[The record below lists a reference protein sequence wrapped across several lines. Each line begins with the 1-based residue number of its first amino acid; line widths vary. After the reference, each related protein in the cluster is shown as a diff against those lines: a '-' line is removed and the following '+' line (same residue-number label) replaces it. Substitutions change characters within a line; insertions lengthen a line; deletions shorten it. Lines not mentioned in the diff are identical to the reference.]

1 MATFTEDEYQVLLST
16 MTAASTD
23 PVLSPTEIK
32 LALKLSRIVDDSA
45 LLPTDLLWEPTYDLN
60 FAALQCWKWKMG
72 KASDLS
78 VARTGDLTL
87 EDNVIVKN
95 IEMMIDQYRRAVSG
109 AVAILPA
116 GLLVGDTA
124 IDGDI

>member
-1 MATFTEDEYQVLLST
+1 MATFTEEEYHLLLST
-16 MTAASTD
+16 MAAASTD
-23 PVLSPTEIK
+23 PILSQTEID
-32 LALKLSRIVDDSA
+32 LALKLSRIVDDRA
-45 LLPTDLLWEPTYDLN
+45 LLPTNVFWEPTYDLN

-109 AVAILPA
+109 AVTILPA
-116 GLLVGDTA
+116 GILVGDTA
-124 IDGDI
+124 INEDI